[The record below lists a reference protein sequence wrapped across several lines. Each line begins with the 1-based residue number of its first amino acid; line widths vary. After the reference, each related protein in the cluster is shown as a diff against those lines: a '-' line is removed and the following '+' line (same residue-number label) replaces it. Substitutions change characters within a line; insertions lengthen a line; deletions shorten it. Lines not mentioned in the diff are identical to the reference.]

1 MLDRPVS
8 PRRAQADSDEQ
19 CAAHPAHN
27 PPSGKGTTWWPPD
40 RGRAHSHP
48 IPHRPSRAHQGGD
61 SGRGWAGQ
69 AKPIPPYA
77 SPTPAICV
85 HMPKQDPLTR
95 SQYRLC
101 VTPQV
106 SVHLNTYHCTLFNL
120 KRKMWEIN
128 PKRRGSNKSQ
138 NIQKKLKEKEK
149 GVKNY
154 SNFKSKMCTK
164 F

>member
-1 MLDRPVS
+1 MEIGKTMKPN
-8 PRRAQADSDEQ
+8 PAQLSKTAQLS
-19 CAAHPAHN
+19 
-27 PPSGKGTTWWPPD
+27 
-40 RGRAHSHP
+40 
-48 IPHRPSRAHQGGD
+48 
-61 SGRGWAGQ
+61 
-69 AKPIPPYA
+69 
-77 SPTPAICV
+77 
-85 HMPKQDPLTR
+85 
-95 SQYRLC
+95 

-154 SNFKSKMCTK
+154 SNFN
-164 F
+164 

>member
-1 MLDRPVS
+1 MANNLGS
-8 PRRAQADSDEQ
+8 MAFE
-19 CAAHPAHN
+19 
-27 PPSGKGTTWWPPD
+27 PPNLFFLKSTD
-40 RGRAHSHP
+40 
-48 IPHRPSRAHQGGD
+48 
-61 SGRGWAGQ
+61 
-69 AKPIPPYA
+69 
-77 SPTPAICV
+77 V
-85 HMPKQDPLTR
+85 N
-95 SQYRLC
+95 